1 MDFTIV
7 TPSYRQLDYLAC
19 NIASVA
25 DQEDVSIEHVIQ
37 DAGSEGFDE
46 FSEKLMKRWPDR
58 PNYRR
63 LMISE
68 PDRGMYDA
76 INKGWKRG
84 TGKICAY
91 LNCDEQYLPGTLRKI
106 REVFRSESQAEI
118 CYGGFLVVDVQ
129 GNPVTIQRPVRLF
142 WPHLAT
148 SHLANFTC
156 ATFFRRS
163 LLERHQ
169 AWLDPTYTACADAL
183 WNLERLR
190 SGVQSVLLP
199 DCVSGFR
206 QTGHNRGLT
215 PESLAE
221 RKRIARLVP
230 LWVRMGK
237 PAWKTIHRILKLT
250 AGGYFPRK
258 IEYSLWQSGED
269 IARVRHGPVWTHS
282 LWWER
287 LWL

>member
-1 MDFTIV
+1 VDFTIV
-7 TPSYRQLDYLAC
+7 TPSHRQLDHLAC
-19 NIASVA
+19 GIASVA
-25 DQEDVSIEHVIQ
+25 DQEGVSVEHIVQ

-46 FSEKLMKRWPDR
+46 FSGKMKTRWPDR

-63 LMISE
+63 TMVSE
-68 PDRGMYDA
+68 PDQGMYDA

-84 TGKICAY
+84 TGQICAY

-118 CYGGFLVVDVQ
+118 CYGGFLVVDVR

-190 SGVQSVLLP
+190 SGVRSVLLP
-199 DCVSGFR
+199 DCVSVFR
-206 QTGHNRGLT
+206 QTGNNRGLT

-237 PAWKTIHRILKLT
+237 PVWTTIHRILKLT

-258 IEYSLWQSGED
+258 IEYSLWQSGGD
-269 IARVRHGPVWTHS
+269 VSRVRHGPVWAHG